1 MELILILVIFIA
13 FEIYRINKK
22 IDDLAK
28 KVNNDHKI
36 LEEKIYESEA
46 NLIRKLEEL
55 KNIQK
60 EDK

>member
-36 LEEKIYESEA
+36 LEEKIYESEG

>member
-36 LEEKIYESEA
+36 LEEKIYK
-46 NLIRKLEEL
+46 NVRLIEL
-55 KNIQK
+55 LASN
-60 EDK
+60 

>member
-36 LEEKIYESEA
+36 LEEKIYENEG